1 MSDNSASFKVTLHR
15 ECSDEIEVRRFVL
28 PKSASSSYS
37 ILQDKLHVV
46 FHSIKNQPFE
56 VTWQDDEGDRIM
68 ISSDEELM
76 IAMREMRDDVYRL
89 RVTTGKQRNVD
100 LNGGL
105 TGGQIHD
112 RVSCDV
118 CSGNV
123 LGFRY
128 KCIQCPNY
136 DLCSSCEMNKHH
148 KEHFMVR
155 IPEPALWKTGFGQRL
170 SRVMARSARKH
181 RGGGCASGEASGR
194 GNGSHHNHSCHY
206 HEYGSSGRRYPIPQ
220 FVEELFRNMWYPN
233 ATPPEEQG
241 EAAAATSPDKKAD
254 PKDDGHVTYLK
265 TIGETVASLLDPLGT
280 GNKSTEQ
287 NLGNSP
293 QKASSGDK
301 APGPVSASHYPNLN
315 FDHEGE
321 RIPNVMDQPGSNNV
335 PILYP
340 MAPYPGHNVPVHYPP
355 ILPPIVTHAPQHNL
369 PPGQMTG
376 PVHPH
381 HAPPPV
387 FQQMS
392 HPRPHINHSLAL
404 MTAMGFKNEGGWLT
418 SLLEAVNGDV
428 SKALDI
434 LQPVK
439 K

>member
-265 TIGETVASLLDPLGT
+265 TIGETVASLLDPLGIDVNIEVET
-280 GNKSTEQ
+280 KKKEDLKGETKEEGSGQEKTINNDEKPVENPQEASGCSSKPEIPVA
-287 NLGNSP
+287 NSEGIRSEVEVKDSKKEKGESDTDEWTVINEDTLI
-293 QKASSGDK
+293 KAEKIETAEDGSSG
-301 APGPVSASHYPNLN
+301 
-315 FDHEGE
+315 
-321 RIPNVMDQPGSNNV
+321 
-335 PILYP
+335 
-340 MAPYPGHNVPVHYPP
+340 
-355 ILPPIVTHAPQHNL
+355 
-369 PPGQMTG
+369 
-376 PVHPH
+376 
-381 HAPPPV
+381 
-387 FQQMS
+387 
-392 HPRPHINHSLAL
+392 PHINHSLAL